1 MRKPFNTPIEETTSQ
16 AFKAACKD
24 KGISMNEALE
34 ALMQG
39 FTGGK
44 ISIEVKTEYIIRTEE
59 GKENA

>member
-1 MRKPFNTPIEETTSQ
+1 MRKPFNTPIEETTAQ

-24 KGISMNEALE
+24 KGIAMNEALE

-44 ISIEVKTEYIIRTEE
+44 ISIEVKTEYIISTEGE
-59 GKENA
+59 QQNA